1 MATYMNNG
9 DVSGVETSGAAII
22 LLMMACPQWHGS
34 SLDLGRTTV

>member
-22 LLMMACPQWHGS
+22 LLMMACPTMVWQLS
-34 SLDLGRTTV
+34 